1 MPVTKSAK
9 KKLKKDKARTRQ
21 NQKLENLLKSAV
33 KKAQKGKT
41 EKLMKEA
48 IKLADKAT
56 KKNIIH
62 KNKAARLKSKL
73 SRLVSK
79 KPFPSSAKKTRKTKT
94 K

>member
-9 KKLKKDKARTRQ
+9 KKLRKDKVRTQ
-21 NQKLENLLKSAV
+21 ENKKIENLFKSAV
-33 KKAQKGKT
+33 KKAQKSRT
-41 EKLMKEA
+41 EKVVKDA
-48 IKLADKAT
+48 IRLVDKAK

-73 SRLVSK
+73 SKLSPGKAV
-79 KPFPSSAKKTRKTKT
+79 KTRKTRT